1 MELTTDNERNL
12 GAQPIAQIMLELGLK
27 PHDLVANSAEH
38 LTHKMVSRACKGR
51 WLTPN
56 VQAKLLKALIKA
68 TGKTYALA
76 ELFTYAAPKSKKI
89 AEKPAPAPAAGD
101 ADAAPPAPR

>member
-1 MELTTDNERNL
+1 MTIDTERNL
-12 GAQPIAQIMLELGLK
+12 GEQPIAHIMLEHSLK

-56 VQAKLLKALIKA
+56 VQAKLLKALAKA
-68 TGKTYALA
+68 TGKAYTLA
-76 ELFTYAAPKSKKI
+76 DLFTYAAPRSKA
-89 AEKPAPAPAAGD
+89 AEKKAQQPSSANGSE
-101 ADAAPPAPR
+101 AAPESQH

>member
-1 MELTTDNERNL
+1 MTMDTERNL
-12 GAQPIAQIMLELGLK
+12 GEQPIARIMLEHSLK

-56 VQAKLLKALIKA
+56 VQTKLLKALAKA
-68 TGKTYALA
+68 TGKAYTLA
-76 ELFTYAAPKSKKI
+76 DLFTYAAPRSK
-89 AEKPAPAPAAGD
+89 AEKKAQQPASAND
-101 ADAAPPAPR
+101 AEAAPEPQH